1 MLFLLLVIILLST
14 SFVQTKLAKFATK
27 TINQDFGTD
36 LIIKKV
42 DLSFLGSIELKGIEI
57 RDHHN
62 DTLIFINKLS
72 TSLLNAKRIINV

>member
-57 RDHHN
+57 RDHHLS
-62 DTLIFINKLS
+62 LIHI
-72 TSLLNAKRIINV
+72 